1 MPEED
6 GEMNFYGDDTRP
18 KYACA
23 RCGSNEVRGEFDT
36 CPVFRAEGDRIIYL
50 RSETYP
56 DLSALYCNNCHAD
69 IEIENIDALIIE

>member
-1 MPEED
+1 
-6 GEMNFYGDDTRP
+6 MNSNNSETQP

-23 RCGSNEVRGEFDT
+23 RCGSAEVRGDFDT

-56 DLSALYCNNCHAD
+56 LVDALYCNFCHED
-69 IEIENIDALIIE
+69 IEIQNIDELIIE